1 MRRWR
6 VISLLLLLALVMVGL
21 AIGQQ
26 YRHFLES
33 PLDIP
38 ADYVLEVPRGAS
50 MLAVLSSLEAAGI
63 TRSHWHWRLYNRL
76 NPAVIQAGEYQ
87 LEPGMRP
94 SELVD
99 MLASG
104 RVISHAFTIVE
115 GWTFNRLKQA
125 LAENEILERRLSS
138 LGSDEKLMV
147 SLGQGGMRPEGWF
160 LPETYYFVRGD
171 SDLDILQRAH
181 EAMQEALV
189 SAWEA
194 RSDVPLA
201 SPYELLILAS
211 IVEKETAVPQERSKI
226 AGVFVRRLLQ
236 GWRLETDP
244 TVIYGLGDSYDGD
257 IKKRDLRTDTPYNT
271 YTRHG
276 LPPTPIALPGKD
288 ALQATARPAAG
299 SAMFFVADGSGG
311 HAFSETLDEHNAAV
325 RKMLGKN

>member
-1 MRRWR
+1 MKRWR

-33 PLDIP
+33 PLEIP

-50 MLAVLSSLEAAGI
+50 MLAVLSSLEAAGV
-63 TRSHWHWRLYNRL
+63 TRSRWHWRLYK
-76 NPAVIQAGEYQ
+76 
-87 LEPGMRP
+87 

-138 LGSDEKLMV
+138 LGSDEELMV
-147 SLGQGGMRPEGWF
+147 LLGQGGMRPEGWF

-194 RSDVPLA
+194 RFDVPLA

-226 AGVFVRRLLQ
+226 AGVFVRRLIQ

-257 IKKRDLRTDTPYNT
+257 IKKRDLRMDTPYNT